1 MSETTMPAL
10 FTVLVGDDPVRRL
23 ATNHPTTNDC
33 WEVYDQDF
41 GWIESKV
48 HDVRPFIPDG
58 TPVDRIVVLPE
69 VGEVTVD
76 TEGYWHMGDEAIG
89 LEDRGVYP
97 FDVRLH
103 YALVTAAKMTKI
115 LAARAAEPKCRKM
128 HGRWSCC
135 RDASHCGA
143 HDTGETE
150 HGRVVWSTPDHDP
163 LAQARERLYRSVNWD
178 HSGATVE
185 VSKSDLAA
193 VVHPPLAATEGGA
206 S

>member
-1 MSETTMPAL
+1 MPAL
-10 FTVLVGDDPVRRL
+10 FTVLVGDDPERLLAVHETDGDWMLWQHPGVFVR
-23 ATNHPTTNDC
+23 AQHWQT
-33 WEVYDQDF
+33 
-41 GWIESKV
+41 V
-48 HDVRPFIPDG
+48 HDVQPFIPEG
-58 TPVDRIVVLPE
+58 TPVGRIVVLPE
-69 VGEVTVD
+69 PQPVKVDEVGNRACGDGRAVRTATTSGCQVKIMALLHEVSD
-76 TEGYWHMGDEAIG
+76 YRAIQ
-89 LEDRGVYP
+89 
-97 FDVRLH
+97 
-103 YALVTAAKMTKI
+103 ASIA
-115 LAARAAEPKCRKM
+115 AARAAEPKCRKM